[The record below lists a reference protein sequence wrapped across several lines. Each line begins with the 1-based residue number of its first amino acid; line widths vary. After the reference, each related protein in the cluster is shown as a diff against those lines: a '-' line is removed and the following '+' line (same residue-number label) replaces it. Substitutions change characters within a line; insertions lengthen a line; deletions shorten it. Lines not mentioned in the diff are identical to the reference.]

1 MLDAIKH
8 SGKSIG
14 REINRAWGTVAE
26 GWGELV
32 SRSSTALTHFTHSKR
47 EKKDDASD
55 MLTSFPRWSI
65 LAGEVEE
72 SDKDIV
78 VRLEVPGLDKS
89 DCEITING
97 NTLCL
102 SGCKQVERD
111 TDKSTYHL
119 MERAYGS
126 FMRTVALPRNVDTET
141 AKATFKNGVLTVRLR
156 KTGTDRAKTIT
167 VN

>member
-1 MLDAIKH
+1 MLEAIKH

-14 REINRAWGTVAE
+14 RELNRAWGTIAE

-32 SRSSTALTHFTHSKR
+32 SRSSTALTHFTHGKR
-47 EKKDDASD
+47 EKRDDMPDA
-55 MLTSFPRWSI
+55 LTSFPRWSI

-72 SDKDIV
+72 SDSDVV
-78 VRLEVPGLDKS
+78 VRLEVPGLDKA
-89 DCEITING
+89 DCEITISG

-102 SGCKQVERD
+102 SGYKQLERD
-111 TDKSTYHL
+111 TEKSTYHL

-126 FMRTVALPRNVDTET
+126 FMRTVTLPRNVDTES
-141 AKATFKNGVLTVRLR
+141 AHATFKNGVLTVRLR
-156 KTGTDRAKTIT
+156 KTGTAGVKTIT

>member
-1 MLDAIKH
+1 MLEAIKH

-14 REINRAWGTVAE
+14 REINRAWGTIAE

-32 SRSSTALTHFTHSKR
+32 SRSGSALTHFTHSKR
-47 EKKDDASD
+47 EKKEDTSD
-55 MLTSFPRWSI
+55 LLTSFPRWGI

-89 DCEITING
+89 DCQITING
-97 NTLCL
+97 NTLYL
-102 SGCKQVERD
+102 SGCKQVECEAA
-111 TDKSTYHL
+111 KSTYHL

-126 FMRTVALPRNVDTET
+126 FMRTVALPRNVDTES

-156 KTGTDRAKTIT
+156 KTGDDRAKTIAVT
-167 VN
+167 